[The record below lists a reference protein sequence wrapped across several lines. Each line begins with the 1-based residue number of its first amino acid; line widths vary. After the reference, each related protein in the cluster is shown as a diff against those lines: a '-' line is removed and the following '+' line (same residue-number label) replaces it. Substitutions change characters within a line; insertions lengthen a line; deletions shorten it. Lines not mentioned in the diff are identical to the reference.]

1 MPLSTAIPNKLL
13 ISTLLFGILY
23 LLALIDYNTS
33 NNTITTTT
41 NSKNP
46 LYQTKSIQLSLIKDI
61 TALNTFKS
69 SLDRTALG
77 VTLLLHGIFS
87 LLHLCILI
95 SIQKL
100 SIQKLNTIETIPFL
114 KATLFATFISIGS
127 SIGFI
132 ISLGGKELSKQA
144 STRVLFGKIAWVSSA
159 FVWLQLS
166 YSYGVLLLHQK
177 KLRKGWRSLM
187 FYIGDYKMI
196 PVCSYGIAGMLGL
209 MAVLSVG
216 KMGHWSE
223 PAMAGCIIGDVA
235 ALHRTWLLLRQ
246 EKEEEKK
253 NEDKN
258 KRE

>member
-77 VTLLLHGIFS
+77 VTLLLHGMFS

-100 SIQKLNTIETIPFL
+100 KTIETIPFL
-114 KATLFATFISIGS
+114 KVTLFATFISIGS

-177 KLRKGWRSLM
+177 KLRKGWRSLI

-209 MAVLSVG
+209 MAVLSVE

-235 ALHRTWLLLRQ
+235 ALHRTLLLLRQ

-258 KRE
+258 KIE